1 MAQIYRRFL
10 HWAKGVFHS
19 GTDQNENTIEGEIHW
34 SRAIRHY
41 MIRVGIRPTS
51 CRESEKLWRLALNE
65 SGDKPDSLNDGPLAL
80 SITPPDIAVIRGRL
94 DAILFSR
101 LSAAIKEEINALK
114 HTSLGDAPGAGNTL
128 YLDCLLKVS
137 TPHSIKGEHFI
148 PEHDVDNILLY
159 GDRDKLD
166 TNLVITRKEI
176 PLDSQDRSPLP
187 SMILIHRTREFVGR
201 KSEIFGICTDSY
213 QWNFMHINKKRQVSE
228 SHSSYKPDV
237 HASRSPVYPCTGCMI
252 STKLKSWFATLSARQ
267 LSFIEKQLE
276 VRGS

>member
-41 MIRVGIRPTS
+41 MIP
-51 CRESEKLWRLALNE
+51 LNE
-65 SGDKPDSLNDGPLAL
+65 SGDKPDSLKQLLDDGPLAL
-80 SITPPDIAVIRGRL
+80 SITPR
-94 DAILFSR
+94 IL
-101 LSAAIKEEINALK
+101 LSYVV
-114 HTSLGDAPGAGNTL
+114 GDAPGAGNTL

-137 TPHSIKGEHFI
+137 TPHSIKGEHSI
-148 PEHDVDNILLY
+148 PEHDVDNILWY

-213 QWNFMHINKKRQVSE
+213 QWNFMHINKKRQVS
-228 SHSSYKPDV
+228 
-237 HASRSPVYPCTGCMI
+237 R
-252 STKLKSWFATLSARQ
+252 LSLYWLHDQ
-267 LSFIEKQLE
+267 HQIEKL
-276 VRGS
+276 VRHIIRQAAILHRKAVGS

>member
-41 MIRVGIRPTS
+41 MIP
-51 CRESEKLWRLALNE
+51 LNE
-65 SGDKPDSLNDGPLAL
+65 SGDKPDSLKQLLDDGPLAL

-148 PEHDVDNILLY
+148 PEHDVDNILWY

-213 QWNFMHINKKRQVSE
+213 QWNFMHINKKRQVS
-228 SHSSYKPDV
+228 
-237 HASRSPVYPCTGCMI
+237 R
-252 STKLKSWFATLSARQ
+252 LSLYWLHDQ
-267 LSFIEKQLE
+267 HQIEKL
-276 VRGS
+276 VRHIIRQAAILHRKAVGS